1 MVAKKDKPEVH
12 DMEKVDAIVEK
23 MKKKYASEGIEV
35 APGQKTELAS
45 LITEGK
51 VSTLEV
57 QRPEDLK
64 EHESKFLSFIGKAYV
79 GPLHGLFDLIA
90 KIFSV
95 APFAQALD
103 AELYSANMKLSARQ
117 WVVISS
123 AVAFFSFLLSC
134 GFGIFVVSY
143 LKINLTNSVP
153 IIMILSMVFS
163 FATGLIVLMVPSFR
177 AKSRGKAISM
187 ELPFAL
193 RHIATQL
200 SAGIGLYR
208 TLQAVAKADYGPL
221 SEEFAR
227 TITEIEEGM
236 DTQEAL
242 RRLAL
247 RTKSVALKNA
257 MMHTIRAIKTGGN
270 LSNVMNEIADDVA
283 FQLRSNMQEF
293 GQKMNF
299 VGVLFIFFAIV
310 FPVVIAILG
319 AIRNSPISATSGMFT
334 LAMLPLDLNTLAVFY
349 LMLMPLLLIMVFT
362 LIRSMQ
368 PHA

>member
-1 MVAKKDKPEVH
+1 MPIKKDKPELH

-35 APGQKTELAS
+35 TPGQKTELTS

-51 VSTLEV
+51 VSTIEV

-64 EHESKFLSFIGKAYV
+64 EHESKFLSFVGKTYT
-79 GPLHGLFDLIA
+79 GPLRGFLDLAA
-90 KIFSV
+90 KIFSIS
-95 APFAQALD
+95 PFAQALD

-117 WVVISS
+117 WLIISS
-123 AVAFFSFLLSC
+123 AVSFFMFFAVFFAGLGFLSLFKITTSMIPLVLVLSF
-134 GFGIFVVSY
+134 
-143 LKINLTNSVP
+143 
-153 IIMILSMVFS
+153 VFS
-163 FATGLIVLMVPSFR
+163 FFTGVITLMIPKFR

-270 LSNVMNEIADDVA
+270 LSNVMNEIAEDVA

-299 VGVLFIFFAIV
+299 IGVLFIFFAIV

-319 AIRNSPISATSGMFT
+319 AIRNSPISAVSGKFT
-334 LAMLPLDLNTLAVFY
+334 LSMLPLGIDMLAIFY